1 MELDNHIL
9 AVVEPAI
16 LPTEI
21 KFDALGE
28 ESGDD
33 TIGKQSKDVGTL
45 EPMLLCNDILIPRN
59 QIQTFELELS
69 GKTPKCTITFEDR
82 NGNFSV
88 DGLPRDGDFFTLLLN
103 SKQQETF
110 KSVHMDFDIIDVN
123 TGGMPSR
130 VAGGSTITL
139 EGIAKIPRLFGE
151 DCKVLDPDTSLAHL
165 EKIAR
170 DLEIG
175 LATNIDSTDDKQAR
189 IQAYET
195 HLDFIKKVVG
205 DAYISDDSFVKWHI
219 DQYYYLNFVDINKI
233 FNSKNPDLADVTKS
247 LTSFAISELA
257 DKGSSDAESDFDSD
271 NIETP
276 MLLTNHVDFDQLSC
290 YIEEFEVINN
300 SQKISLTAGNTRN
313 IQFYDNNSD
322 TGERFQE
329 FKIEPLQTE
338 ELADSEMPLKGNPKD
353 ERYKD
358 QVKFK
363 YMGRQNAGDDGL
375 GNTHKNSIYTK
386 LHNKQNE
393 LEIEKMKLKVKVPGF
408 NPAFY
413 KFCKIPV
420 LMYHYDPIKIE
431 AEKTADRF
439 KDDAGLK
446 DRPFNGTKS
455 EEAGEAEADYSQMM
469 DKFLSGFY
477 IVENIDY
484 IFEAEL
490 GIQTRMT
497 LIRREWPVRS
507 ATLRPEN

>member
-33 TIGKQSKDVGTL
+33 TIGKQSKDVATL
-45 EPMLLCNDILIPRN
+45 EPMLMCNDILIPRN

-88 DGLPRDGDFFTLLLN
+88 DALPRDGDFFTLLLN

-110 KSVHMDFDIIDVN
+110 KSVHMDFDIVEVN
-123 TGGMPSR
+123 TEGMPSR

-151 DCKVLDPDTSLAHL
+151 DCKILDPDTSLAHL

-175 LATNIDSTDDKQAR
+175 LATNIDTTDDKQSR

-233 FNSKNPDLADVTKS
+233 FNSKNPSLDEVTKS

-257 DKGSSDAESDFDSD
+257 TKGSDEENFDSD
-271 NIETP
+271 NIEVP
-276 MLLTNHVDFDQLSC
+276 MLLTNHKDFDQLGC
-290 YIEEFEVINN
+290 FIEEFEVVNN
-300 SQKISLTAGNTRN
+300 SQKISLTAGNARN

-322 TGERFQE
+322 AGERFQE

-338 ELADSEMPLKGNPKD
+338 ELPETEMPLKGNPKD

-375 GNTHKNSIYTK
+375 GNTHKNAIYTK

-408 NPAFY
+408 NPALY

-439 KDDAGLK
+439 KEDGGLTE
-446 DRPFNGTKS
+446 RPFGAAPS
-455 EEAGEAEADYSQMM
+455 EEAGTGEENYSQMM